1 MNTPSTCARGL
12 LALALAAIPPGAEA
26 AIFRVGP
33 GCTYASVQAAVNATP
48 STGTHDVHIANSV
61 EFVGQA
67 IVIDGKKL
75 ALRGGFD
82 TCSDTF
88 PGATKTTL
96 SGQGGA
102 NDSVLTIRGT
112 GAQVALVD
120 LNIIRGDEVHDGY
133 GGGIDFRGAGIL
145 LLTRTA
151 VSQNYAGYG
160 GGISMIGEGG
170 TAELQLQ
177 AGAVILLNRAQFSGG
192 GIRLEGTA
200 NLRMH
205 GLDSTIANNEALGYD
220 PVAAVDRYGYGGGIE
235 VIAPATAVISS
246 PGVGNGAIVANTAR
260 YGGGIAV
267 VGADGEDVD
276 GKVTLYST
284 DPNRPVRL
292 FGNRAR
298 STGGGLFLGVDT
310 GIVATSRGL
319 LCAYDAR
326 IDANVAADGS
336 AIYADAHFGAVSGFG
351 TYAYFN
357 VDSGYPAFCSKPPG
371 GVRCT
376 AGSDCNTMHGN
387 RNEDASG
394 NATQGATILVQNKG
408 GFDASRVSLTDGR
421 GAHVLRAFE
430 AGITLDNVAVAANTT
445 SGVLIRLEDESAL
458 HLVDATLAGN
468 AVAASTVLSVNG
480 DVDLLRTIL
489 WQPGKVSL
497 AQSAGTV
504 TVAQVIASEAASLGA
519 GASLRSPRLVDPAR
533 GDVRLRAASPAI
545 DFAPALVGDD
555 VDATGLPRDRR
566 LPPVP
571 RDDGFVRDI
580 GAHER
585 QSLAPI
591 LLNGDFDADLN
602 LWTQVTAG
610 TATHDASQNATAAAG
625 SGSTRVSLANTGIG
639 QVVQGLTQC
648 VHLPG
653 PGTYTLSGWGRGTGN
668 LTVAGDIAQ
677 LHWELRGNGGDACTD
692 GLPVDSGYLFL
703 SSQASWRRPA
713 NPVVI
718 EIPATLWTTGTSI
731 TVTQMVTENSV
742 AGPPR
747 TATGWFDGITLEWID
762 PNDRIFDDG
771 FDPSP
776 P

>member
-12 LALALAAIPPGAEA
+12 LALTLAAAIPGTEA

-33 GCTYASVQAAVNATP
+33 GCTFATVQAAINAIPTA
-48 STGTHDVHIANSV
+48 GTHDVYIANSV

-67 IVIDGKKL
+67 IVVDGKKV

-82 TCSDTF
+82 TCSNTF

-96 SGQGGA
+96 SGQGGT

-112 GAQVALVD
+112 GTQVALVD

-145 LLTRTA
+145 QLTRTA

-170 TAELQLQ
+170 AAELQLL
-177 AGAVILLNRAQFSGG
+177 ADAVVLQNRAQFSGG
-192 GIRLEGTA
+192 GIRLDGTA
-200 NLRMH
+200 TLRMN
-205 GLDSTIANNEALGYD
+205 GTGSTISGNEAIGYD
-220 PVAAVDRYGYGGGIE
+220 PVTAVDRYGYGGGIE
-235 VIAPATAVISS
+235 VVAPSNALISS
-246 PGVGNGAIVANTAR
+246 PGIGNGAIVANTAR
-260 YGGGIAV
+260 YGGGIAM

-292 FGNRAR
+292 HGNRAR
-298 STGGGLFLGVDT
+298 NTGGGIFLGVDT
-310 GIVATSRGL
+310 GVVATSRGL

-326 IDANVAADGS
+326 IDANVAVDGS
-336 AIYADAHFGAVSGFG
+336 SVYIDAHFGAVSGFG

-357 VDSGYPAFCSKPPG
+357 VDSGFPAFCSAPPG
-371 GVRCT
+371 SVRC
-376 AGSDCNTMHGN
+376 APGSECNTMHGN
-387 RNEDASG
+387 RNEDSNG
-394 NATQGATILVQNKG
+394 NPTQGATILVQNQG
-408 GFDASRVSLTDGR
+408 GFDAARLSIRDGH

-430 AGITLDNVAVAANTT
+430 ANVSLDNVAVAANST
-445 SGVLIRLEDESAL
+445 SGALIRLEDESAL

-468 AVAASTVLSVNG
+468 AIAANAVLSVNG
-480 DVDLLRTIL
+480 DADLLRTIL
-489 WQPGKVSL
+489 WQPGKTSL
-497 AQSAGTV
+497 VHGAGSV
-504 TVAQVIASEAASLGA
+504 NVAQVIASEGASLGA
-519 GASLRSPRLVDPAR
+519 GASVRSPRLVDPER

-555 VDATGLPRDRR
+555 VDVTGLLRDRR
-566 LPPVP
+566 LPPIP
-571 RDDGFVRDI
+571 RNDGFVRDI

-585 QSLAPI
+585 QSLAPL

-602 LWTQVTAG
+602 LWTPATAG
-610 TATHDASQNATAAAG
+610 TASHDTTQNASGESG
-625 SGSTRVSLANTGIG
+625 SGSTRVSLANTGLG
-639 QVVQGLTQC
+639 QVVLGLTQC

-653 PGTYTLSGWGRGTGN
+653 PGTYTLNGWGRGTGN

-677 LHWELRGNGGDACTD
+677 LHWELRSAGGDACTD
-692 GLPVDSGYLFL
+692 GLPIDSGYLFL

-713 NPVVI
+713 NPV
-718 EIPATLWTTGTSI
+718 EIVVPATQWTPGSSI

-747 TATGWFDGITLEWID
+747 TATAWFDGIVLEWID
-762 PNDRIFDDG
+762 PYDRIFRNG
-771 FDPSP
+771 FDP
-776 P
+776 